1 MAGNILNRFNS
12 KDDFNESVKL
22 ISDAMDNGKLVFFIG
37 AGVSRVQG
45 YESWNGYVQLMLQY
59 WSDQILGDSSLK
71 DSMKYI
77 EAIHKIKESKISNKR
92 KVDLLY
98 ELLEDCIPE
107 EFEERKTEFEER
119 YFIKLSPIKQD
130 NRILYCLAALDAAY
144 ITTNYDNQIEKH
156 LDKVKK
162 KSILVTDMTDLYQK
176 LQNDIFINTVIHLHG
191 VPNGNKDDFISSG
204 ESYKKHYY
212 NDNDQLSYI
221 RRWLTDKNVTL
232 VFIGSSMEEDEVLS
246 LIPEHSSN
254 IAILKTDDGE
264 GPVGDYLRKIK
275 SDFFKEKNKTK
286 VLWYGDKHSELVGF
300 IEKLKDSVLTSLSL
314 HDKSKFLNPNI
325 SSEELIQ
332 FINNSDINEIDNAL
346 MNIHSKNVSK
356 IFKSFKNLNFTDN
369 KNTDISALLFSI
381 FTDKIGLMNVDD
393 INKISIYISGHN
405 NSYTFNH
412 ANCFLDKCNIE
423 HSKLETIY
431 KNLSSRIDI
440 EYTSFKNNKNVM
452 GWKIINDIE
461 KNGRT
466 FYQEISLYNI
476 SLEAENKLYDLIS
489 SEKLFNNYGILT
501 GEQIIEGNTG
511 LKILYKSIK
520 HNSLQ
525 VNNDFWSDQIQ
536 DRFFKNNIFIKILML
551 VYKSDGLP
559 QSIISKI
566 IKYFDF
572 SNDFLGDDFKKF
584 VIDNNKKIESS
595 KININD
601 IDYRDAIV
609 SVGRVDIVNDSII
622 DEKDLEERSTKKLLL
637 EITDAK
643 YEDNHFPIKDI
654 NNQHVINISGT
665 IDFFKK
671 QLSTYNNKRNSKIIE
686 LMTYD
691 DRSLNINMFK
701 KYKIL
706 YEWLLK
712 ECSYPYDKKKMFQF
726 ICNNYIDISSFDPW
740 DAGIFEEMIRS
751 GDEFVIDSFLKIDI
765 RNLSEPKDSFNITE
779 FMNSNIGA
787 YLLLF
792 HNILQKDCS
801 YSKVIKEKIMSL
813 KNDQVKEFMIGR
825 HYELFD
831 NILFDKA
838 YYIIGFSSSHI
849 MGTSCTEIFKKSV
862 EKILKEKT
870 GKDFE
875 SPILTNIFLVALQE
889 INPFDVEISDSKILR
904 MMDVIL
910 NYKNDFIYQK
920 KWVQFIFESY
930 PNEFLNE
937 LLLETTIN
945 PNTDKM
951 ISVINSIDPCL
962 SKKGKSNIKPKFN
975 RKLINSP
982 KEISIKISNLLYE
995 CADDNNLRNYS
1006 IQIVEYMLPNISYLN
1021 RRKLINKLEP
1031 YLSYVQLNNLKSKYF
1046 HL

>member
-1 MAGNILNRFNS
+1 MDGNILNRFNS
-12 KDDFNESVKL
+12 KDDFNEAVKL
-22 ISDAMDNGKLVFFIG
+22 ISDAMNNGKLVFFIG

-59 WSDQILGDSSLK
+59 WSDQILGDSSFK

-98 ELLEDCIPE
+98 EVLEDCIPD

-130 NRILYCLAALDAAY
+130 NRILYSLAALDAAY

-162 KSILVTDMTDLYQK
+162 KSILITDMTDLSQK
-176 LQNDIFINTVIHLHG
+176 LKNDIFINTVIHLHG

-204 ESYKKHYY
+204 ESYKRHYY

-221 RRWLTDKNVTL
+221 RTWLTDKKVTL

-246 LIPEHSSN
+246 LIPEHSNN

-286 VLWYGDKHSELVGF
+286 VLWYGDNHSELGGF
-300 IEKLKDSVLTSLSL
+300 IEQLKDSVLTSLSL
-314 HDKSKFLNPNI
+314 NDKGKFLNPKV

-346 MNIHSKNVSK
+346 MNVHPENVSK
-356 IFKSFKNLNFTDN
+356 IFRNFKNLTFTDN
-369 KNTDISALLFSI
+369 KNTDTSALLFSI
-381 FTDKIGLMNVDD
+381 FTDEIDLMDIDD
-393 INKISIYISGHN
+393 INKTSLYISGPN
-405 NSYTFNH
+405 NSYTFNR
-412 ANCFLDKCNIE
+412 ANYFFKKCNIE

-440 EYTSFKNNKNVM
+440 EYTSFKNNKDVM
-452 GWKIINDIE
+452 GWKIINDTE
-461 KNGRT
+461 NNSRT
-466 FYQEISLYNI
+466 FYQDISLYNM

-489 SEKLFNNYGILT
+489 SEKFVNKYVFLT

-511 LKILYKSIK
+511 LKMLYKSIK
-520 HNSLQ
+520 HESLQ
-525 VNNDFWSDQIQ
+525 VDNDFWSDQIQ
-536 DRFFKNNIFIKILML
+536 DRFFKNTIFIKILML

-559 QSIISKI
+559 QSTISKI

-584 VIDNNKKIESS
+584 VIDNSEKIESS

-622 DEKDLEERSTKKLLL
+622 DEEDLEKLPAKELLL
-637 EITDAK
+637 KITDDQ
-643 YEDNHFPIKDI
+643 YEDNNFPIRDI

-665 IDFFKK
+665 MDFFKK
-671 QLSTYNNKRNSKIIE
+671 QLSNHNNKQNSKIIE

-691 DRSLNINMFK
+691 DRSINTNLFK

-712 ECSYPYDKKKMFQF
+712 ECTYPYDKKKMFKF
-726 ICNNYIDISSFDPW
+726 ICNNYIDINSFDPW

-751 GDEFVIDSFLKIDI
+751 GDEFVIDSYLEIDMG
-765 RNLSEPKDSFNITE
+765 NLNNPKDNFNITE

-792 HNILQKDCS
+792 HNILQRDYS
-801 YSKVIKEKIMSL
+801 YSKVIKDKITSL
-813 KNDQVKEFMIGR
+813 ENDQIKEFMIGR

-831 NILFDKA
+831 NILFDEA
-838 YYIIGFSSSHI
+838 YCIIGFSSSHI
-849 MGTSCTEIFKKSV
+849 MGTRCTEKFKKSV
-862 EKILKEKT
+862 EIILKSKMEKNL
-870 GKDFE
+870 E

-889 INPFDVEISDSKILR
+889 INPFDIEISNSKILR

-910 NYKNDFIYQK
+910 HYKNDFIYQK
-920 KWVQFIFESY
+920 EWLQYIFESY

-937 LLLETTIN
+937 LLLESTIN
-945 PNTDKM
+945 PNTDKI
-951 ISVINSIDPCL
+951 ISVISSIDPCL
-962 SKKGKSNIKPKFN
+962 SKESKSNISPKFY

-982 KEISIKISNLLYE
+982 KEISMKMSSLLYA

-1006 IQIVEYMLPNISYLN
+1006 IQIVEYILPNIPYLN
-1021 RRKLINKLEP
+1021 RIELINKLEP
-1031 YLSYVQLNNLKSKYF
+1031 YLSYVQKNNLKSKYF